1 MKISEL
7 VVGEFYIIKPTT
19 KKQVV
24 INENT
29 LKLSSFSPVYKEN
42 SIYKDSLFIYVGQK
56 TIQIEK
62 KLDSRKRNVY
72 TYKPHMMQCVK
83 TGEIFKVSS
92 YYIQT
97 YFVKPEK

>member
-29 LKLSSFSPVYKEN
+29 LKLASFSPVMKEN

-62 KLDSRKRNVY
+62 RLDSRKRNVY
-72 TYKPHMMQCVK
+72 TYKPHMMHCVK
-83 TGEIFKVSS
+83 TGETFKVAS
-92 YYIQT
+92 YYVQT

>member
-29 LKLSSFSPVYKEN
+29 LKLASFSPVMKEN

-62 KLDSRKRNVY
+62 RLDSRKRNVY
-72 TYKPHMMQCVK
+72 TYKPHMMHCVK
-83 TGEIFKVSS
+83 TGETFKVAS
-92 YYIQT
+92 YDVQT

>member
-7 VVGEFYIIKPTT
+7 EIGEFYIIKPTT

-24 INENT
+24 INKDT

-42 SIYKDSLFIYVGQK
+42 KVYKDSLFIYVGQK
-56 TIQIEK
+56 TVQVEK
-62 KLDSRKRNVY
+62 RLDSKKRNVY
-72 TYKPHMMQCVK
+72 TYKPHMMHCVK
-83 TGEIFKVSS
+83 TGETFKVAS
-92 YYIQT
+92 YYVQT

>member
-29 LKLSSFSPVYKEN
+29 LKLASFSPVMKKN

-62 KLDSRKRNVY
+62 RLDSRKRNVY
-72 TYKPHMMQCVK
+72 TYKPHMMHCVK
-83 TGEIFKVSS
+83 TGETFKVAS
-92 YYIQT
+92 YYVQT

>member
-29 LKLSSFSPVYKEN
+29 LKLASFSPVMKED

-62 KLDSRKRNVY
+62 RLDSRKRNVY
-72 TYKPHMMQCVK
+72 TYKPHMMHCVK
-83 TGEIFKVSS
+83 TGETFKVAS
-92 YYIQT
+92 YYVQT